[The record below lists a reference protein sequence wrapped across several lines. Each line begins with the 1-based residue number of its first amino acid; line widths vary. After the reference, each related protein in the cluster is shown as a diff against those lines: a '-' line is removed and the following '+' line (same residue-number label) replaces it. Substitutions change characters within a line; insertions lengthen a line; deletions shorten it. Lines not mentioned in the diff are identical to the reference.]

1 MVLWSLLAALGRCG
15 ACVGSSWSLLGLSWR
30 SLGPL
35 SATLRIMCNTP
46 SDFCRQ
52 HSPFFKLAAI
62 SVHFSCRGCTP
73 PAHHQMQAM
82 LLSRRSIE
90 LGRVHQSST
99 YQRCERNFILPN
111 VFPSF
116 NPADGQLDCVSDRC
130 LRTSCEGALLLPL
143 RAASIMPCL
152 HACSLHLYSYHSD

>member
-1 MVLWSLLAALGRCG
+1 MIQHFCHWHSGALLVSLHPDGSLGSSRRSWPLWGR
-15 ACVGSSWSLLGLSWR
+15 VGRSWSLLGLSWR

-73 PAHHQMQAM
+73 PAHHQTQAM

-90 LGRVHQSST
+90 LGRVHKSGT
-99 YQRCERNFILPN
+99 YQSYLVKFSPICFRHPVQLMIILIAFQIGVYVPRSKGP
-111 VFPSF
+111 VCY
-116 NPADGQLDCVSDRC
+116 L
-130 LRTSCEGALLLPL
+130 
-143 RAASIMPCL
+143 
-152 HACSLHLYSYHSD
+152 